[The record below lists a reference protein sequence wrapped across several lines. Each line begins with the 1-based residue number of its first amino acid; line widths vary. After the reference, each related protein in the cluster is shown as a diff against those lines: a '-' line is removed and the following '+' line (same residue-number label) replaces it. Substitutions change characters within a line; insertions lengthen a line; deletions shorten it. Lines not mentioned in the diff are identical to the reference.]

1 MNIHRRHAGKEVS
14 RSSPDAT
21 PFPPFSLRVNAPSG
35 NRLMRL
41 KHGSFKVTP
50 VPLIHR
56 PFPKE
61 IRFGGDSTWHAIG
74 VFLQKVYY
82 GFIRPYVKKL
92 V

>member
-1 MNIHRRHAGKEVS
+1 
-14 RSSPDAT
+14 
-21 PFPPFSLRVNAPSG
+21 
-35 NRLMRL
+35 MRL